1 MNKANKLFRYYI
13 LLILL
18 ISMVNLKAQINCEI
32 KRSRRK
38 TVALYVYPDKRVEI
52 RMPLLFDVNEIEP
65 FIIKHSRWLFNRLDN
80 PEKKIA
86 EPKKYT
92 SGELHY
98 FLGRQYPI
106 EIVASDKN
114 LVVFD
119 NERIVI
125 SRKVAES
132 QSRKV
137 CKSASV
143 SVSASASVSVSVSD
157 LLDRWYLEQAKRV
170 FQEISIP
177 LVESM
182 RKYNVSPKS
191 FTIRKMKTRWGSC
204 SRKGSISLN
213 LHLIKLPEQ
222 CIKEVILHELC
233 HLVHFNHSKEFYA
246 LMTAEMPDWKN
257 WKKELKFL

>member
-1 MNKANKLFRYYI
+1 MQKSFIIKGRE
-13 LLILL
+13 
-18 ISMVNLKAQINCEI
+18 INCEI

-38 TVALYVYPDKRVEI
+38 TVAIQIYPDKRIELKV
-52 RMPLLFDVNEIEP
+52 PLLCNIDNVEP
-65 FIIKHSRWLFNRLDN
+65 FLEKHYRWIFKRLDA
-80 PEKKIA
+80 PIPLKT
-86 EPKKYT
+86 EPKRYVD
-92 SGELHY
+92 GELHY
-98 FLGRQYPI
+98 FLGKQYPI
-106 EIVASDKN
+106 EIVESDKN
-114 LVVFD
+114 SVVFD

-143 SVSASASVSVSVSD
+143 SASVSVSD

-182 RKYNVSPKS
+182 RKYNVYPKS

-222 CIKEVILHELC
+222 CVKEVILHELC